1 MTFSS
6 GLSKRLGRCSRYD
19 HRHLQGDDS
28 GHYRHPRNYGD
39 LPNANAHAKDAN
51 NLCGDVIE
59 MEVRVTA
66 GMIEDVRF
74 RGEGCAI
81 SMATASMLTEFSKR
95 KRVSEVKK
103 LGKDDL
109 IRLLGADPGPAR
121 IECALLALGVLKAA
135 VNAQQST
142 EFPEEQEQ
150 E

>member
-1 MTFSS
+1 MTTDIYKETI
-6 GLSKRLGRCSRYD
+6 LD
-19 HRHLQGDDS
+19 
-28 GHYRHPRNYGD
+28 HYRHPRNYGD

-59 MEVRVTA
+59 MQVRVNA

-95 KRVSEVKK
+95 KQVSEVKK

-142 EFPEEQEQ
+142 KFPEEQEQ
-150 E
+150 EL

>member
-1 MTFSS
+1 MTTDIYKETI
-6 GLSKRLGRCSRYD
+6 LD
-19 HRHLQGDDS
+19 
-28 GHYRHPRNYGD
+28 HYRHPRNYGD

-51 NLCGDVIE
+51 NLCGDVIG
-59 MEVRVTA
+59 MQVRVNA

-109 IRLLGADPGPAR
+109 IKLLGADPGPAR
-121 IECALLALGVLKAA
+121 IECALLALDVLKTAISA
-135 VNAQQST
+135 GQGTKV
-142 EFPEEQEQ
+142 PEEERRK
-150 E
+150 

>member
-1 MTFSS
+1 MTTDIYKETI
-6 GLSKRLGRCSRYD
+6 LD
-19 HRHLQGDDS
+19 
-28 GHYRHPRNYGD
+28 HYRHPRNYGD

-59 MEVRVTA
+59 MQVRVNA

-81 SMATASMLTEFSKR
+81 SMATASMLTGFSKR

-135 VNAQQST
+135 VNAQ
-142 EFPEEQEQ
+142 
-150 E
+150 

>member
-1 MTFSS
+1 MTTDIYKETI
-6 GLSKRLGRCSRYD
+6 LD
-19 HRHLQGDDS
+19 
-28 GHYRHPRNYGD
+28 HYRHPRNFGD

-59 MEVRVTA
+59 MQARVNA

-95 KRVSEVKK
+95 RRVSEVKK

-121 IECALLALGVLKAA
+121 IECALLALDVLKAA
-135 VNAQQST
+135 VNVQQST
-142 EFPEEQEQ
+142 EFLEEQEQ

>member
-1 MTFSS
+1 MTT
-6 GLSKRLGRCSRYD
+6 GIYKETILD
-19 HRHLQGDDS
+19 
-28 GHYRHPRNYGD
+28 HYRHPRNFGD
-39 LPNANAHAKDAN
+39 LPNANGQAKDAN

>member
-1 MTFSS
+1 MTTDIYKETI
-6 GLSKRLGRCSRYD
+6 LD
-19 HRHLQGDDS
+19 
-28 GHYRHPRNYGD
+28 HYRHPRNYGD

-59 MEVRVTA
+59 MQVRVTA

-109 IRLLGADPGPAR
+109 IRFLGADPGPAR

>member
-1 MTFSS
+1 MTTDIYKETI
-6 GLSKRLGRCSRYD
+6 LD
-19 HRHLQGDDS
+19 
-28 GHYRHPRNYGD
+28 HYRHPRNYGD

-59 MEVRVTA
+59 MQVRVNA

-135 VNAQQST
+135 VNAQQSAK
-142 EFPEEQEQ
+142 FPEEQEQ

>member
-1 MTFSS
+1 MTTDIYKETI
-6 GLSKRLGRCSRYD
+6 LD
-19 HRHLQGDDS
+19 
-28 GHYRHPRNYGD
+28 HYRHPRNYGD

-59 MEVRVTA
+59 MQVRVNA

-103 LGKDDL
+103 LRKDDL

-142 EFPEEQEQ
+142 KFPEEQEQ

>member
-1 MTFSS
+1 
-6 GLSKRLGRCSRYD
+6 
-19 HRHLQGDDS
+19 
-28 GHYRHPRNYGD
+28 
-39 LPNANAHAKDAN
+39 LPNANTHAKDAN

-59 MEVRVTA
+59 MQVRVNT

-81 SMATASMLTEFSKR
+81 SMATASMLTEFSKK

>member
-1 MTFSS
+1 MTTDIYKETI
-6 GLSKRLGRCSRYD
+6 LD
-19 HRHLQGDDS
+19 
-28 GHYRHPRNYGD
+28 HYRHPRNYGD

-59 MEVRVTA
+59 MQVRVTA

-135 VNAQQST
+135 MNAQQST
-142 EFPEEQEQ
+142 KSPEEQEQ